1 MNLLQGIQL
10 HELILMVLG
19 FILGLVLIF
28 ILLFTA
34 LKNKPNLKLLYG
46 FIAPLVMIGYPSIR
60 SIEFSRDVIKI
71 DKLVEKVNANPTD
84 TTVQRELIQNL
95 QELPASRCKTSPDAL
110 ASIANAQA
118 SLGQYDSAKVMSQ
131 RAVNLDKKNEKAIES
146 NKIIT
151 EKWQMQKL
159 TEQRIGKL
167 NEFVKQWELQPNNI
181 QVWDSISTHYNN
193 LVNNS
198 KPVHLDNSKILVVAE
213 AAAIVG
219 EKQRAE
225 QITNNVLKVTPNQK
239 EAEKLKEDI
248 KSKRTDNRFNT
259 PKIRTK
265 ITDKA
270 KEDIKK
276 KIEALPAPAPVY
288 QDTNLRIRFIPKTG
302 ILIKKWNAK
311 E

>member
-28 ILLFTA
+28 IFLFTA
-34 LKNKPNLKLLYG
+34 LKQKPNLKLLYG

-60 SIEFSRDVIKI
+60 SIEFGKDVIKI
-71 DKLVEKVNANPTD
+71 DKLVEKVNQNPTD
-84 TTVQRELIQNL
+84 TTAQRELVQNL
-95 QELPASRCKTSPDAL
+95 QELPASRCKTSSDAL
-110 ASIANAQA
+110 AAIANAQA
-118 SLGQYDSAKVMSQ
+118 SLGQYDSARVMSQ
-131 RAVNLDKKNEKAIES
+131 RAVDLDKKNEKAIES

-181 QVWDSISTHYNN
+181 QVWDSIATHYNN
-193 LVNNS
+193 LVINS
-198 KPVHLDNSKILVVAE
+198 KPVHLDNSKILVVAQ

-259 PKIRTK
+259 PKVKTK

-270 KEDIKK
+270 KDAKT

-302 ILIKKWNAK
+302 IAIRKWNAK

>member
-28 ILLFTA
+28 IFLFTA

-60 SIEFSRDVIKI
+60 SIEFGKDVIKI

-84 TTVQRELIQNL
+84 TIAQRELVQNL
-95 QELPASRCKTSPDAL
+95 QELPASRCKTSSDAL
-110 ASIANAQA
+110 AAIANAQA
-118 SLGQYDSAKVMSQ
+118 SLGQYDSARVMSQ
-131 RAVNLDKKNEKAIES
+131 RAVDLDKKNEKAIES

-151 EKWQMQKL
+151 EKWKMQKL

-167 NEFVKQWELQPNNI
+167 NEFVKEWELHPTDI
-181 QVWDSISTHYNN
+181 QVWDSIAIHYSN
-193 LVNNS
+193 LVMNS
-198 KPVHLDNSKILVVAE
+198 KPVHLDNSKILVVAQ
-213 AAAIVG
+213 AAAIIG

-225 QITNNVLKVTPNQK
+225 QITNNVLKVTPNEK
-239 EAEKLKEDI
+239 EAEKLREDI
-248 KSKRTDNRFNT
+248 KSKKTDNRFNV
-259 PKIRTK
+259 PKARTK
-265 ITDKA
+265 IVEKVKDV
-270 KEDIKK
+270 KK
-276 KIEALPAPAPVY
+276 KIDALPAPAPVY

-302 ILIKKWNAK
+302 IDIRKWNAK

>member
-28 ILLFTA
+28 IFLFTA

-46 FIAPLVMIGYPSIR
+46 FIAPLVMIGYPSIK
-60 SIEFSRDVIKI
+60 SIEFGKDVIKI

-95 QELPASRCKTSPDAL
+95 QELPASRCKTSSDAL
-110 ASIANAQA
+110 AAIANAQA
-118 SLGQYDSAKVMSQ
+118 SLGQYDSARVMSQ
-131 RAVNLDKKNEKAIES
+131 RAVDLDKNNEKAIES

-167 NEFVKQWELQPNNI
+167 NVFIKEWELRPNDP

-193 LVNNS
+193 LVINS
-198 KPVHLDNSKILVVAE
+198 KPVHLDNSKILVVAQ

-248 KSKRTDNRFNT
+248 KSKRTDNRYNT
-259 PKIRTK
+259 PKVRTK
-265 ITDKA
+265 IVDKA
-270 KEDIKK
+270 KEAKQK
-276 KIEALPAPAPVY
+276 VEALPAPAPVY

-302 ILIKKWNAK
+302 IIIKKWNAK

>member
-10 HELILMVLG
+10 HELILMILG

-28 ILLFTA
+28 IFLFTA

-60 SIEFSRDVIKI
+60 SIEFGKDVIKI

-84 TTVQRELIQNL
+84 TIVQKELIQNL
-95 QELPASRCKTSPDAL
+95 QELPASRCRTSSDAL
-110 ASIANAQA
+110 AAIANAQA

-131 RAVNLDKKNEKAIES
+131 RAVDLDKKNEKAIES

-167 NEFVKQWELQPNNI
+167 NVFVKEWELRPNDP
-181 QVWDSISTHYNN
+181 QVWDSIAMHYNN
-193 LVNNS
+193 LVINS

-225 QITNNVLKVTPNQK
+225 QITNNVLKVTPNEK
-239 EAEKLKEDI
+239 EAKKLKEEF
-248 KSKRTDNRFNT
+248 KSKRNDSRFNT
-259 PKIRTK
+259 PKVKTK
-265 ITDKA
+265 VVDKA
-270 KEDIKK
+270 KEARAKV
-276 KIEALPAPAPVY
+276 EALPAPAPVY

-302 ILIKKWNAK
+302 IAIRKWNAK

>member
-219 EKQRAE
+219 EKQRAV
-225 QITNNVLKVTPNQK
+225 QITNNVLKVTPNEK

-288 QDTNLRIRFIPKTG
+288 QDTNPTIRFIPKTG
-302 ILIKKWNAK
+302 IAIRKWNAK

>member
-28 ILLFTA
+28 IFLFTA
-34 LKNKPNLKLLYG
+34 LKQKPNLKLLYG

-60 SIEFSRDVIKI
+60 SIEFGKDVIKI
-71 DKLVEKVNANPTD
+71 DKLVEKVNQNPTD
-84 TTVQRELIQNL
+84 TTAQRELVQNL
-95 QELPASRCKTSPDAL
+95 QELPASRCKTSSDAL
-110 ASIANAQA
+110 AAIANAQA

-131 RAVNLDKKNEKAIES
+131 RAVDLDKKNEKAIES

-181 QVWDSISTHYNN
+181 QVWDSIATHYNN
-193 LVNNS
+193 LVINS
-198 KPVHLDNSKILVVAE
+198 KPVHLDNSKILVVAQ

-259 PKIRTK
+259 PKVKTK

-270 KEDIKK
+270 KDAKT

-302 ILIKKWNAK
+302 IAIRKWNAK

>member
-10 HELILMVLG
+10 HELILMILG

-28 ILLFTA
+28 IFLFTA
-34 LKNKPNLKLLYG
+34 LKQKPNLKLLYG

-60 SIEFSRDVIKI
+60 SIEFGKDVIKI
-71 DKLVEKVNANPTD
+71 DKLVEKVNQNPTD
-84 TTVQRELIQNL
+84 TTAQRELVQNL
-95 QELPASRCKTSPDAL
+95 QELPASRCKTSSDAL
-110 ASIANAQA
+110 AAIANAQA

-131 RAVNLDKKNEKAIES
+131 RAVDLDKKNEKAIES

-167 NEFVKQWELQPNNI
+167 NVFVKQWELQPNNI
-181 QVWDSISTHYNN
+181 QVWDSIATHYNN
-193 LVNNS
+193 LVINS
-198 KPVHLDNSKILVVAE
+198 KPVHLDNNKILVVAQ

-239 EAEKLKEDI
+239 EAEKLREDI

-259 PKIRTK
+259 PKVKTK

-270 KEDIKK
+270 KETRT
-276 KIEALPAPAPVY
+276 KIEALPAPAPVF

-302 ILIKKWNAK
+302 IAIKKWNAK

>member
-28 ILLFTA
+28 IFLFTA

-60 SIEFSRDVIKI
+60 SIEFGKDVIKI

-95 QELPASRCKTSPDAL
+95 QELPASRCKTSSDAL
-110 ASIANAQA
+110 AAIANAQA
-118 SLGQYDSAKVMSQ
+118 SLGQYDSARVMSQ
-131 RAVNLDKKNEKAIES
+131 RAVDLDKKNEKAIES
-146 NKIIT
+146 NKIIN

-167 NEFVKQWELQPNNI
+167 NVFIKEWELRPNDL

-193 LVNNS
+193 LVINS
-198 KPVHLDNSKILVVAE
+198 KPVHLDNSKILVVAQ

-248 KSKRTDNRFNT
+248 KSKRTDNRYNT
-259 PKIRTK
+259 PKVRTK
-265 ITDKA
+265 IVDKA
-270 KEDIKK
+270 KEAKQK
-276 KIEALPAPAPVY
+276 VEALPAPAPVY

-302 ILIKKWNAK
+302 IIIKKWNAK

>member
-1 MNLLQGIQL
+1 MDGYPIITNGAINPYSN
-10 HELILMVLG
+10 
-19 FILGLVLIF
+19 FKLGLFFNAVNR
-28 ILLFTA
+28 
-34 LKNKPNLKLLYG
+34 K
-46 FIAPLVMIGYPSIR
+46 
-60 SIEFSRDVIKI
+60 IKI
-71 DKLVEKVNANPTD
+71 NKLVEKVNANPTD

-95 QELPASRCKTSPDAL
+95 QELPASRCKTSSDAL
-110 ASIANAQA
+110 AAIANAQA
-118 SLGQYDSAKVMSQ
+118 SLGQYDSARVMSQ
-131 RAVNLDKKNEKAIES
+131 RAVDLDKKNEKAIES
-146 NKIIT
+146 NKIIN

-167 NEFVKQWELQPNNI
+167 NVFIKEWELRPNDP

-193 LVNNS
+193 LVINS
-198 KPVHLDNSKILVVAE
+198 KPVHLDNSKILVVAQ

-248 KSKRTDNRFNT
+248 KSKRTDNRYNT
-259 PKIRTK
+259 PKVRTK
-265 ITDKA
+265 IVDKA
-270 KEDIKK
+270 KEARQKV
-276 KIEALPAPAPVY
+276 EALPAPAPVY

-302 ILIKKWNAK
+302 IIIKKWNAK